1 MNAGYAAA
9 LATALVWGLTFVS
22 TKMLL
27 VTFTPVEILFIRF
40 VIGTVVLFIIAP
52 RRLRTKGWDE
62 EKYFIIAG
70 LSGVSLYYFMENVAL
85 VWSTASNV
93 GVIVSTAPFFTALFS
108 SEKKSRWFFIGFIAA
123 ILGIAAMSFGSL
135 EVSKETLLGDMLSLF
150 AAATWGIYSVASKKI
165 STFGYSSILTTRRSF
180 LYGIIAIAILVLFWN
195 GWGTD
200 RDVFAAANILHLL
213 FLGAIA
219 SALCF
224 VMWNVAVSR
233 IGAIRTSVFIYLV
246 PVVTVV
252 ASAIFLGERITPM
265 TGLGTALTLLGLVLS
280 GK

>member
-135 EVSKETLLGDMLSLF
+135 EVSKETLLGDMLSLL

-180 LYGIIAIAILVLFWN
+180 LYGIIAMYICSLAMDMVVYGQTNAKLAQVALDKLQKAGIK
-195 GWGTD
+195 
-200 RDVFAAANILHLL
+200 I
-213 FLGAIA
+213 LGA
-219 SALCF
+219 
-224 VMWNVAVSR
+224 V
-233 IGAIRTSVFIYLV
+233 IGHYR
-246 PVVTVV
+246 P
-252 ASAIFLGERITPM
+252 E
-265 TGLGTALTLLGLVLS
+265 GLS
-280 GK
+280 YGKYGYYKTYSYYNEDKDKK